1 MRAVTI
7 KEDGTLVY
15 SAYTDEMTIA
25 TLSEAT
31 TLAGTA
37 AGAGRANLAWEA
49 VAGADGYRI
58 WMAESEDGDY
68 TVAKMINS
76 GDTVSYT
83 KSDLESGKTYYFKVA
98 AYTDV
103 DGKITF
109 GQESNV
115 ISVTVE

>member
-1 MRAVTI
+1 
-7 KEDGTLVY
+7 
-15 SAYTDEMTIA
+15 
-25 TLSEAT
+25 
-31 TLAGTA
+31 
-37 AGAGRANLAWEA
+37 
-49 VAGADGYRI
+49 
-58 WMAESEDGDY
+58 MAESENGAY

-83 KSDLESGKTYYFKVA
+83 KSDLESGKTYYFKVV

-115 ISVTVE
+115 INVTVE